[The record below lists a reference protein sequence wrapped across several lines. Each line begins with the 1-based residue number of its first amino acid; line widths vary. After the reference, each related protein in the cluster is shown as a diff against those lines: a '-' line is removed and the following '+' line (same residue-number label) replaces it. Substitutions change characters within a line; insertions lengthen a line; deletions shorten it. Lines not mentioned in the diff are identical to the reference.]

1 MSLVTTYQKCQ
12 EGINQE
18 ICDNATLTWY
28 MQCKD
33 IGNFDEDPASTG
45 QEKTKEKIIITQKG
59 GVVKRKTMQNL

>member
-18 ICDNATLTWY
+18 ICDNATLAWY